1 MQRFVSPS
9 SRFNQENNYLV
20 CVSDM
25 HPVPICVRDCMAEVI
40 CILFNPLQKSKAV
53 YKLYLPNCIT
63 VAEISVVLS
72 SFFIGTTT
80 TANFSRTKD
89 RKLWLSRTDHMD
101 ELKFEQGG
109 SPLQLSVSIFFLYI
123 KRRHLYSSSAT
134 LLSFFLMASAK
145 FVLTTAWSLTF
156 VSALVSS
163 LLGVA
168 GGQLMVRFYSS
179 TCPNAED
186 IIISVVSDA
195 VQRDPTIAAALLR
208 LHYHDCFVRG
218 CDGSVLIRRPQAEME
233 SPNHAGLRGF
243 QMIEDAKTQLE
254 TECPGTVSCA
264 DIVALAARDSIVLSN
279 GPSYQVPT
287 GRRDGRIS
295 NVSDAD
301 NMPEVEDSIQ
311 EIKAKFFQKGLSEKD
326 LVLLSAAHTIG
337 TTACFFLQR
346 RLYDFTPGSG
356 SDPSINPEF
365 LPELMARCPKNG
377 NVNVRLALDRESE
390 FSFDDSILR
399 NIRDGFGVIET
410 DAKLYDDESTRTVV
424 DSYMGF
430 VSEVFRPIFESDFTE
445 SIVKMGQI
453 GVKTGSRGEIRR
465 VCSQFN

>member
-1 MQRFVSPS
+1 
-9 SRFNQENNYLV
+9 
-20 CVSDM
+20 
-25 HPVPICVRDCMAEVI
+25 
-40 CILFNPLQKSKAV
+40 
-53 YKLYLPNCIT
+53 
-63 VAEISVVLS
+63 
-72 SFFIGTTT
+72 
-80 TANFSRTKD
+80 
-89 RKLWLSRTDHMD
+89 
-101 ELKFEQGG
+101 
-109 SPLQLSVSIFFLYI
+109 
-123 KRRHLYSSSAT
+123 
-134 LLSFFLMASAK
+134 MASAK
-145 FVLTTAWSLTF
+145 FVLTTAWSITF
-156 VSALVSS
+156 VSALVFS

-168 GGQLMVRFYSS
+168 GGQLMVGFYSS

-186 IIISVVSDA
+186 IINSVVSEA

-218 CDGSVLIRRPQAEME
+218 CDGSVLIRKSLAEKE

-243 QMIEDAKTQLE
+243 QMIENAKTQLE

-264 DIVALAARDSIVLSN
+264 DIVALAARDSIILWLQSN

-311 EIKAKFFQKGLSEKD
+311 QIKVKFFQKGLSEKD

-346 RLYDFTPGSG
+346 RLYDFSPGSG

-365 LPELMARCPKNG
+365 LLELMAWCPKNG

-424 DSYMGF
+424 DSYVGF
-430 VSEVFRPIFESDFTE
+430 QSDVFKPYFQGDFTE

-453 GVKTGSRGEIRR
+453 GVKTGSTGEIRW

>member
-1 MQRFVSPS
+1 MG
-9 SRFNQENNYLV
+9 
-20 CVSDM
+20 
-25 HPVPICVRDCMAEVI
+25 
-40 CILFNPLQKSKAV
+40 LFLA
-53 YKLYLPNCIT
+53 
-63 VAEISVVLS
+63 
-72 SFFIGTTT
+72 
-80 TANFSRTKD
+80 
-89 RKLWLSRTDHMD
+89 
-101 ELKFEQGG
+101 
-109 SPLQLSVSIFFLYI
+109 
-123 KRRHLYSSSAT
+123 
-134 LLSFFLMASAK
+134 LL
-145 FVLTTAWSLTF
+145 LT
-156 VSALVSS
+156 S
-163 LLGVA
+163 LLGVV
-168 GGQLMVRFYSS
+168 GGQLVVGFYSS

-186 IIISVVSDA
+186 IISSVVSEA

-218 CDGSVLIRRPQAEME
+218 CDGSVLIRRLQAEME

-346 RLYDFTPGSG
+346 RLYDFSPGSG

-410 DAKLYDDESTRTVV
+410 DAKLYDDDSTTTVV

-430 VSEVFRPIFESDFTE
+430 LSGVFRPFFESDFTE

-453 GVKTGSRGEIRR
+453 GVKTGSRGEIRQ